1 MQIWLFLAFALAFA
15 IKVPM
20 FPFHTWLPDAHTEA
34 PTVGSVLL
42 AAVLLKMGTY
52 GFLRFNLPLFP
63 AATFKFVP
71 LISILALIGIVYGA
85 MVCIVQKDLKRL
97 IAFSSVSHLGF
108 VMLGIFALNIQG
120 LEGGILQMLNHG
132 LSTGAL
138 FLIVGMLYERRH
150 TRMIEEFG
158 GLSKVMPIYATFFL
172 IITLSSIGLP
182 GLNGFI
188 GEFLILLGTF
198 TSKSSSFSVVFA
210 AVAALGVIFAAVYM
224 LWMFQ
229 RVMFGE
235 ITKEENK
242 KLKDLSLREIVVLLP
257 LIFFIIQI
265 GVYPKPF
272 LSRMDAT
279 VKHLVAQV
287 ELKAGK
293 RVAEEGRMVYVAES
307 DHVRKGE

>member
-1 MQIWLFLAFALAFA
+1 
-15 IKVPM
+15 
-20 FPFHTWLPDAHTEA
+20 
-34 PTVGSVLL
+34 
-42 AAVLLKMGTY
+42 
-52 GFLRFNLPLFP
+52 
-63 AATFKFVP
+63 
-71 LISILALIGIVYGA
+71 
-85 MVCIVQKDLKRL
+85 L

-108 VMLGIFALNIQG
+108 VVLGIFALNIQG

-132 LSTGAL
+132 FSTGAL

-158 GLSKVMPIYATFFL
+158 GLSKVMPIYATLFL
-172 IITLSSIGLP
+172 IVTLSSIGLP
-182 GLNGFI
+182 GLNGFV
-188 GEFLILLGTF
+188 GEFLILLGAF
-198 TSKSSSFSVVFA
+198 QSNMVYGVI
-210 AVAALGVIFAAVYM
+210 AALGVIFAAVYM

-242 KLKDLSLREIVVLLP
+242 NLKDLSLREILVLLP

-272 LSRMDAT
+272 LSRMDAS

-287 ELKAGK
+287 ELKTGK
-293 RVAEEGRMVYVAES
+293 RAIKKDKMAYVVDS
-307 DHVRKGE
+307 DKIRQEH

>member
-1 MQIWLFLAFALAFA
+1 
-15 IKVPM
+15 
-20 FPFHTWLPDAHTEA
+20 
-34 PTVGSVLL
+34 
-42 AAVLLKMGTY
+42 
-52 GFLRFNLPLFP
+52 
-63 AATFKFVP
+63 
-71 LISILALIGIVYGA
+71 
-85 MVCIVQKDLKRL
+85 
-97 IAFSSVSHLGF
+97 
-108 VMLGIFALNIQG
+108 
-120 LEGGILQMLNHG
+120 
-132 LSTGAL
+132 
-138 FLIVGMLYERRH
+138 
-150 TRMIEEFG
+150 
-158 GLSKVMPIYATFFL
+158 
-172 IITLSSIGLP
+172 
-182 GLNGFI
+182 
-188 GEFLILLGTF
+188 
-198 TSKSSSFSVVFA
+198 
-210 AVAALGVIFAAVYM
+210 M

-293 RVAEEGRMVYVAES
+293 RVAEKGRMVYVADS

>member
-1 MQIWLFLAFALAFA
+1 
-15 IKVPM
+15 
-20 FPFHTWLPDAHTEA
+20 
-34 PTVGSVLL
+34 
-42 AAVLLKMGTY
+42 
-52 GFLRFNLPLFP
+52 
-63 AATFKFVP
+63 
-71 LISILALIGIVYGA
+71 
-85 MVCIVQKDLKRL
+85 
-97 IAFSSVSHLGF
+97 
-108 VMLGIFALNIQG
+108 
-120 LEGGILQMLNHG
+120 
-132 LSTGAL
+132 
-138 FLIVGMLYERRH
+138 
-150 TRMIEEFG
+150 
-158 GLSKVMPIYATFFL
+158 L

-293 RVAEEGRMVYVAES
+293 RVAEEVRMVYVDES